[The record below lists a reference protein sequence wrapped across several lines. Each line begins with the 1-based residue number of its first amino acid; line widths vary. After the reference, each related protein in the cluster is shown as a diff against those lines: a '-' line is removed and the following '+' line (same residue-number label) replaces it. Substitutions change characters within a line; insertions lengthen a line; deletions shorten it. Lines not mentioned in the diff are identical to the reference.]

1 MSAPEHPA
9 PVGRRMLDVSGL
21 PTVAFG
27 HRDPL
32 WWGLWMLI
40 AIESTMFALLLTS
53 YFYLRGNAREWPPT
67 GAAQAPLWLTLSVVI
82 VLLASCVP
90 VWVAF
95 RAALD
100 GRLRPI
106 QLGMLWGTILSAVAL
121 ALRAWELTSIGYNW
135 NSHTYGSIVWSF
147 YFMHTF
153 HLASGVLENLV
164 MTALLYKGP
173 VEKKHMVDLRLSSIY
188 WWFVAVSWLVLWAV
202 VIFDDLL
209 FRNSFVS

>member
-1 MSAPEHPA
+1 
-9 PVGRRMLDVSGL
+9 
-21 PTVAFG
+21 
-27 HRDPL
+27 
-32 WWGLWMLI
+32 
-40 AIESTMFALLLTS
+40 LLTS
-53 YFYLRGNAREWPPT
+53 YFYLRGNETEWPPT
-67 GAAQAPLWLTLSVVI
+67 GAAQAPLWLTLSVVL

-95 RAALD
+95 RAALE

-121 ALRAWELTSIGYNW
+121 ALRAYELAAIGYQW
-135 NSHTYGSIVWSF
+135 NSHAYGSIVWAL

-153 HLASGVLENLV
+153 HLASGVVENLV

-188 WWFVAVSWLVLWAV
+188 WWFVALSWMVIWAIV
-202 VIFDDLL
+202 MFDDLL
-209 FRNSFVS
+209 FRNTFVS